1 MKQIAYFIL
10 TFLFLQAVYT
20 PLYAQRRPDAKPDS
34 IELKLREAYTKREV
48 MIPMRDGV
56 KLYTAIYEPKNN
68 DKKHPILMN
77 RSPYSCS
84 PYGERFTRALRT
96 SLDTY
101 VKKNYIIVYQDI
113 RGRYKSE
120 GDFVQIR
127 PLNKNKKGPK
137 DKKNIDEATDTYDTI
152 EWLLKN
158 THNNGS
164 RINRISAPRVQQAS
178 YMPYLRQGNL
188 RF

>member
-1 MKQIAYFIL
+1 MKQITYFIS
-10 TFLFLQAVYT
+10 TFIFFCGICT
-20 PLYAQRRPDAKPDS
+20 SIHAQRRPDAQPDS
-34 IELKLREAYTKREV
+34 IELKLREIYTKREV

-84 PYGERFTRALRT
+84 PYGERFSRSLRS
-96 SLDTY
+96 SLDIY

-120 GDFVQIR
+120 GEFVQIR
-127 PLNKNKKGPK
+127 PLNKNKKGSHYSSQIIP
-137 DKKNIDEATDTYDTI
+137 
-152 EWLLKN
+152 
-158 THNNGS
+158 S
-164 RINRISAPRVQQAS
+164 
-178 YMPYLRQGNL
+178 
-188 RF
+188 

>member
-68 DKKHPILMN
+68 DKKHPTV
-77 RSPYSCS
+77 R
-84 PYGERFTRALRT
+84 
-96 SLDTY
+96 
-101 VKKNYIIVYQDI
+101 
-113 RGRYKSE
+113 
-120 GDFVQIR
+120 
-127 PLNKNKKGPK
+127 
-137 DKKNIDEATDTYDTI
+137 
-152 EWLLKN
+152 
-158 THNNGS
+158 
-164 RINRISAPRVQQAS
+164 
-178 YMPYLRQGNL
+178 
-188 RF
+188 